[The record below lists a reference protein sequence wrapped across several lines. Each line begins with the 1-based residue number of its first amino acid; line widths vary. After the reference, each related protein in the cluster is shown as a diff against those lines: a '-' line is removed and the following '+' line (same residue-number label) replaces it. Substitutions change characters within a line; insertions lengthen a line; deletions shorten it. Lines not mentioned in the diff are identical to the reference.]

1 MAEID
6 EIGVTDGVPT
16 SGTGEVPTL
25 APVRDHLA
33 TLVAALADPATQTT
47 LAAILAKIIAA
58 PATEAKQDTA
68 ITALQIID
76 DWDESDRAKVN
87 LIAGEAGIAAGQGN
101 AATNSPRVVIAD
113 DDTLLSS
120 MDARLA
126 DLVTEAQSTDDVHVS
141 TNSDGFVV
149 SLTTPTGALAD
160 GDVMAATQ
168 EIANFFLE
176 NGDRGV
182 LQSVVAIDTDD
193 QGVAF
198 DLVFFNANTALGTED
213 SAPDID
219 DTEVLTVLGIVRVG
233 ESNASLPSYSPWVD
247 LGANRVAT
255 RNGIGLHMEA
265 GAATTSVWVAA
276 ITRGAPTYASGVVT
290 IKLGFLQD

>member
-6 EIGVTDGVPT
+6 EVGLVDGVPT

-33 TLVAALADPATQTT
+33 SLVAALETAR
-47 LAAILAKIIAA
+47 LAANII
-58 PATEAKQDTA
+58 
-68 ITALQIID
+68 
-76 DWDESDRAKVN
+76 V
-87 LIAGEAGIAAGQGN
+87 GEAGAAGGSG
-101 AATNSPRVVIAD
+101 AIGT
-113 DDTLLSS
+113 DTLR
-120 MDARLA
+120 ATIA
-126 DLVTEAQSTDDVHVS
+126 TDDPLLDAIKTAIEAVQAVAEATTPTTIATRS
-141 TNSDGFVV
+141 EGLVV

-168 EIANFFLE
+168 EIASFFTE
-176 NGDRGV
+176 NGGRGV

-193 QGVAF
+193 QGIAF
-198 DLVFFNANTALGTED
+198 DLVFFNANTSLGTED

-219 DTEVLTVLGIVRVG
+219 DTEVLTVLGIVSIGVDD
-233 ESNASLPSYSPWVD
+233 EASPYHSPFID

-276 ITRGAPTYASGVVT
+276 ITRGTPTYASGVVT
-290 IKLGFLQD
+290 VKLGFLQD